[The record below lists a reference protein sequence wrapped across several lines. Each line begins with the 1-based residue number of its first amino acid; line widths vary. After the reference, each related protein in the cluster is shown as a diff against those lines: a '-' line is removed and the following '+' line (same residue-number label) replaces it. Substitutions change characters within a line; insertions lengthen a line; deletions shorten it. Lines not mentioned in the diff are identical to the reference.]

1 MPTTQQ
7 KAEIEVLLQKPQ
19 WLLPIPVYLKE
30 SYHRQRVQEFQRL
43 AALGS
48 PLLLLMFAGL
58 IAFLYF
64 FYGDGLSA
72 HDRAL
77 ATRGESFCMFLLTG
91 GILAARWE
99 KTKSTFNFWI
109 PPILALI
116 LCNKILIGSF
126 VQGPDIALNYVYV
139 TLLVVIVGVLALQ
152 LTTLAAVMG
161 CLLALPA
168 FLPGL
173 LTPEK
178 SDFTFYSL
186 SYYFLAVMVCLFV
199 AAVREDKDRVTF
211 LQSVL
216 LDMEKEEV
224 GRLNGELT
232 RLAQQDALTGLANR
246 RHFDNTMDREWERA
260 RRQQTAVSVILIDVD
275 HFKAY
280 NDHYGH
286 LAGDEALV
294 RVAEQIGLST
304 RRPGDLAARYGGE
317 EFVLL
322 LPDTYADGAE
332 DVAQRLLAAVDAL
345 GIPHAASPTT
355 GHVTLSMGLATGLPD
370 STQGWNQLIDQ
381 ADNAL
386 YQAKAG
392 GRHRY
397 VCHAGTEE
405 KTA

>member
-7 KAEIEVLLQKPQ
+7 KAEIEALLQKPQ
-19 WLLPIPVYLKE
+19 WLLPIPAYLKD
-30 SYHRQRVQEFQRL
+30 SYHRHRAQEFQRL
-43 AALGS
+43 VALGS
-48 PLLLLMFAGL
+48 SLLLLMFAGL
-58 IAFLYF
+58 MAFMYF
-64 FYGDGLSA
+64 FYGSTLST
-72 HDRAL
+72 HDHHIAL
-77 ATRGESFCMFLLTG
+77 RGESLCMLLIGG
-91 GILAARWE
+91 GILAGRWQRA
-99 KTKSTFNFWI
+99 TPHFNLWI
-109 PPILALI
+109 PPVLALI
-116 LCNKILIGSF
+116 LANKILIGSHLDGAD
-126 VQGPDIALNYVYV
+126 VALNYVYV

-152 LTTLAAVMG
+152 LTTLAAAAG

-173 LTPEK
+173 LSAEK
-178 SDFTFYSL
+178 SDFTFYAL
-186 SYYFLAVMVCLFV
+186 SYYFLAVLVCLFV

-232 RLAQQDALTGLANR
+232 RLAQQDSLTGLANR
-246 RHFDNTMDREWERA
+246 RHFDHSMDLEWERA
-260 RRQQTAVSVILIDVD
+260 RRQQAPLSVILIDVD

-286 LAGDEALV
+286 LAGDDALM
-294 RVAEQIGLST
+294 RVAEQIGLAT

-332 DVAQRLLAAVDAL
+332 DVARRLLAAVDAL
-345 GIPHAASPTT
+345 GLPHAASPTL
-355 GHVTLSMGLATGLPD
+355 GHVTLSMGIATGVPGA
-370 STQGWNQLIDQ
+370 QGWDQLIAQ
-381 ADNAL
+381 ADDAL

-397 VCHAGTEE
+397 TRHAAE
-405 KTA
+405 TA

>member
-1 MPTTQQ
+1 M
-7 KAEIEVLLQKPQ
+7 
-19 WLLPIPVYLKE
+19 
-30 SYHRQRVQEFQRL
+30 
-43 AALGS
+43 
-48 PLLLLMFAGL
+48 
-58 IAFLYF
+58 
-64 FYGDGLSA
+64 
-72 HDRAL
+72 
-77 ATRGESFCMFLLTG
+77 
-91 GILAARWE
+91 
-99 KTKSTFNFWI
+99 
-109 PPILALI
+109 
-116 LCNKILIGSF
+116 
-126 VQGPDIALNYVYV
+126 
-139 TLLVVIVGVLALQ
+139 VIVGVLALQ
-152 LTTLAAVMG
+152 LTTLAAAAG
-161 CLLALPA
+161 CLLAFPA

-173 LTPEK
+173 LTAEK
-178 SDFTFYSL
+178 SEFTFYAL
-186 SYYFLAVMVCLFV
+186 SYYFLAVLVCLFV

-216 LDMEKEEV
+216 LDPEKEEV

-260 RRQQTAVSVILIDVD
+260 RRQQTPVSVILIDVD

-286 LAGDEALV
+286 LAGDDALV
-294 RVAEQIGLST
+294 RVAEQIGLSM

-355 GHVTLSMGLATGLPD
+355 DHVTLSMGIATGLPG
-370 STQGWNQLIDQ
+370 TPGWNQLIDQ

-397 VCHAGTEE
+397 ARHAGAEE